1 MVWLLPI
8 VARAD
13 DTRLGVVVREG
24 AHDQTIVSRL
34 RGQLADLDDVALD
47 VVPLDGAIEPTLDGQ
62 LAAADALAT
71 DRNAKVVV
79 WFVPRGKKK
88 LSVAIATPLDHR
100 LFVRDV
106 PVVTE
111 STTAEA
117 VAIVVRGAVKSLSL
131 GGTIGVEVNS
141 VLAAGSPKP
150 EPSLPEEPPP
160 LPPPPRSTLALDV
173 ALGWQVTLD
182 GGAHRGAHALV
193 QRTTL
198 GDGAWGVSLAL
209 TLGAPLEWQA
219 GSDVVLDV
227 SRSGA
232 LVGGE
237 RRFGGGFAVGLGA
250 GGVFYHRSTTSAPS
264 GLMATP
270 SSSTTAFAAA
280 LELIWRAQLS
290 HHIAVLAC
298 AGIDAIAG
306 APQAALSRDGMV
318 EVVDT
323 IRPVQPRASLAVEVG
338 SW

>member
-1 MVWLLPI
+1 MVWLLPM

-34 RGQLADLDDVALD
+34 RGQLADLEGVALD
-47 VVPLDGAIEPTLDGQ
+47 VVAVTDEVEPTLGAQ
-62 LAAADALAT
+62 LATADKLAT
-71 DRNAKVVV
+71 EHDARVVV
-79 WFVPRGKKK
+79 WFLAHGKK
-88 LSVAIATPLDHR
+88 LSVAIATPRDHR
-100 LFVRDV
+100 LFVREI
-106 PVVTE
+106 PSAAE
-111 STTAEA
+111 SASAEA
-117 VAIVVRGAVKSLSL
+117 AAIVVRSAVKSISL
-131 GGTIGVEVNS
+131 GGTIGIEVP
-141 VLAAGSPKP
+141 AAPVAPVVQPRP
-150 EPSLPEEPPP
+150 EPPPAEEPPH
-160 LPPPPRSTLALDV
+160 LPPPPSKLALDV
-173 ALGWQVTLD
+173 ALGWQVALD

-198 GDGAWGVSLAL
+198 ENGAWGASLAI
-209 TLGAPLEWQA
+209 TLGVPLEWQA

-237 RRFGGGFAVGLGA
+237 RQLGGGLAVGVGA
-250 GGVFYHRSTTSAPS
+250 GAMFYRRSTTSTPS
-264 GLMATP
+264 GLTATP

-280 LELIWRAQLS
+280 LEVIWRAQLS

-298 AGIDAIAG
+298 AGIDAVAG
-306 APQAALSRDGMV
+306 APEAALSRDGMV

-323 IRPVQPRASLAVEVG
+323 IRPLQPRASLAVEVG